1 MPSYRDL
8 AGIWQAFGRDLE
20 PILINAKNHNMATSR
35 TRWRARRW
43 ALKVAIFALAIQ
55 ILMPITQGVAAS
67 NVVSGA
73 VSGNVLALCTQ
84 FGIQFKSIGPDGTPI
99 NPLATKTPWD
109 CPICQLQIGAD
120 TPRAQIFVL
129 KKGGLEKNN
138 IEPASN
144 SVVVGISHKD
154 PNSPRAPPAV

>member
-1 MPSYRDL
+1 M
-8 AGIWQAFGRDLE
+8 
-20 PILINAKNHNMATSR
+20 INAKNHNPTTSR

-55 ILMPITQGVAAS
+55 ILMPITQSVAAN

-73 VSGNVLALCTQ
+73 VSGNIIALCTQ

-99 NPLATKTPWD
+99 NPLATKTAWD

-120 TPRAQIFVL
+120 TPKAQIFVL
-129 KKGGLEKNN
+129 KTDGLEKNN
-138 IEPASN
+138 TELAPN
-144 SVVVGISHKD
+144 SVAVDTYHKD